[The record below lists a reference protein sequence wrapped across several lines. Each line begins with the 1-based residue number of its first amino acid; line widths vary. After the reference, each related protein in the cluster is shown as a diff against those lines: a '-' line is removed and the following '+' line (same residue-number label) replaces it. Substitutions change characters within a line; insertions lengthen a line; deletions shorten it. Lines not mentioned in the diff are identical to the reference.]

1 MFEINAAQ
9 IKRLA
14 NIFDNAGQVSLG
26 TLVLSP
32 TINAQGYYPLYI
44 VLIGTIL
51 TIMLWYFSIKFESI
65 SL

>member
-1 MFEINAAQ
+1 MFVITTAQ

-32 TINAQGYYPLYI
+32 TVNTQEYYTLYI

-51 TIMLWYFSIKFESI
+51 TIMLWYFSIKFENI